1 MILRKPYA
9 FLIKHFK
16 LIHIMMFLMLGYLA
30 FPLRK
35 LYIFFQGYAKTNN
48 FTYINNMAR
57 TYISSIMIVFV
68 IIIIVLSIAIYL
80 LMHKKEKPVFF
91 YRILIIYSLIV
102 LFFLIYAYNFFLD
115 LDIEMHNPLEIMIMR
130 DISLFLYYINFFY
143 VLFCMIRGV
152 GFDIKKFSFDKDI
165 QELHLE
171 ESDDEEYELNL
182 NIDRENV
189 KNYFQRQR
197 REFKY
202 YLQENALILS
212 IILILI
218 LLISGGF
225 IYYHFFVSNKVYNQS
240 ESIKLNDVVYKV
252 SNSYITDKNLN
263 NEIILKNTNFVI
275 VNLDIENSGVNQ
287 TIKKDQ
293 LRISID
299 NQKYYAIDNY
309 NNAFSDLGTAYNNN
323 LIKRGEKAN
332 YVFIFKVDS
341 LINQDVYLEISKGNA
356 NLDYFK
362 MLLNPLREEH
372 ITETRNMGDEIKINN
387 STLKIANYE
396 ILEKS
401 SYQYEDCYMEKCSV
415 YTKTIM
421 PKIGETL
428 LILEIDDNNFFN
440 NDFYDN
446 YVGLRNENRKLSTSD
461 VKLII
466 RNENKLYFS
475 ASSEFLKQDELTLQI
490 KMRNIEYNVLLT
502 KGEFNE

>member
-16 LIHIMMFLMLGYLA
+16 LIHIMMFLMLGYLV

-115 LDIEMHNPLEIMIMR
+115 LDIEMHEPLEIMIMR

-182 NIDRENV
+182 NIV
-189 KNYFQRQR
+189 
-197 REFKY
+197 KY

-287 TIKKDQ
+287 TIKKNQ

-309 NNAFSDLGTAYNNN
+309 NNAFSDLGTAYNNI
-323 LIKRGEKAN
+323 IKHGEKAN
-332 YVFIFKVDS
+332 YVFIFKVDG

-372 ITETRNMGDEIKINN
+372 IIETKNIGDEIKINN
-387 STLKIANYE
+387 STLKINDYE
-396 ILEKS
+396 ISEKS

-415 YTKTIM
+415 YTKTVM

-446 YVGLRNENRKLSTSD
+446 YIGLRNENRKLSTSD

>member
-16 LIHIMMFLMLGYLA
+16 LIHIMMFLMLGYLV

-115 LDIEMHNPLEIMIMR
+115 LDIEMHDPLEIMIMR

-323 LIKRGEKAN
+323 LIKHGEKAN
-332 YVFIFKVDS
+332 YVFIFKVDG
-341 LINQDVYLEISKGNA
+341 LINQDVYLEISKGNT

-387 STLKIANYE
+387 NILKISDYE
-396 ILEKS
+396 ISEKS

-415 YTKTIM
+415 YTKTVM

-446 YVGLRNENRKLSTSD
+446 YVGLKYENRKLSTSD

-475 ASSEFLKQDELTLQI
+475 ASSEILKQDELTLQI

>member
-16 LIHIMMFLMLGYLA
+16 LIHIMMFLMLGYLV

-115 LDIEMHNPLEIMIMR
+115 LDIEMHEPLEIMIMR

-189 KNYFQRQR
+189 KNYFQM
-197 REFKY
+197 E
-202 YLQENALILS
+202 
-212 IILILI
+212 
-218 LLISGGF
+218 
-225 IYYHFFVSNKVYNQS
+225 
-240 ESIKLNDVVYKV
+240 
-252 SNSYITDKNLN
+252 
-263 NEIILKNTNFVI
+263 
-275 VNLDIENSGVNQ
+275 
-287 TIKKDQ
+287 
-293 LRISID
+293 RI
-299 NQKYYAIDNY
+299 
-309 NNAFSDLGTAYNNN
+309 
-323 LIKRGEKAN
+323 
-332 YVFIFKVDS
+332 
-341 LINQDVYLEISKGNA
+341 
-356 NLDYFK
+356 
-362 MLLNPLREEH
+362 
-372 ITETRNMGDEIKINN
+372 
-387 STLKIANYE
+387 
-396 ILEKS
+396 
-401 SYQYEDCYMEKCSV
+401 
-415 YTKTIM
+415 
-421 PKIGETL
+421 
-428 LILEIDDNNFFN
+428 
-440 NDFYDN
+440 
-446 YVGLRNENRKLSTSD
+446 
-461 VKLII
+461 
-466 RNENKLYFS
+466 
-475 ASSEFLKQDELTLQI
+475 
-490 KMRNIEYNVLLT
+490 
-502 KGEFNE
+502 